1 MNTNHAKTV
10 LIAVLIDIAGNRTQN
25 GLNSRLAY
33 MYLDLFFYQI
43 IHVIMEDNNYY

>member
-10 LIAVLIDIAGNRTQN
+10 LIAVFIDIAGNRTQN

-33 MYLDLFFYQI
+33 MYLDLIFLS
-43 IHVIMEDNNYY
+43 NYSCYHGGQ